1 MKAPKDILDVV
12 RKLPQ
17 EKREKVEAVVR
28 RHLKACR
35 KFGIIPEAMDR
46 VWLEAMEA
54 VEVEVKFPELANE
67 SDWDWE
73 PFRKYDVYTTPLD
86 VRR

>member
-1 MKAPKDILDVV
+1 MKAPKDILKAVGE
-12 RKLPQ
+12 LPL

-35 KFGIIPEAMDR
+35 KFGIIPESMDR
-46 VWLEAMEA
+46 VWIEAMET
-54 VEVEVKFPELANE
+54 VEFDAKHPEFAN
-67 SDWDWE
+67 DAQRVDE

-86 VRR
+86 MRL